1 MSTITHTI
9 LTHTQSAHSQVQ
21 IRSQRMHWEA
31 EYGAAA
37 HTKYKALILP
47 ESVESAGSNTGREGG
62 QRRGRGDKV

>member
-1 MSTITHTI
+1 
-9 LTHTQSAHSQVQ
+9 
-21 IRSQRMHWEA
+21 MHWEA